1 MKKTSLIFYSIFLA
15 ACLPLAAKQ
24 PNFVVVLG
32 EGHGWSST
40 SVQMDDAVPAS
51 KSADV
56 STPNLESLAQ
66 GGMRFANF
74 YAASPRCT
82 PSRAAIFTGK
92 SPAALNMTFVGEGKA
107 DNRGA
112 ANGKVIPPDC
122 SIELPTGETTIA
134 EFLKAN
140 GYATA
145 HFGNWHVGRTEPS
158 IHGFDE
164 SDGPTNNGGP
174 ENVPN
179 PHPKQLF
186 GMTERGMDFMAREVK
201 EGKPF
206 YLQMSHYAFR
216 HAEGGRREAK
226 DAGKAGEGEDIF
238 PTIAALASIKQALP
252 KGIEGGSL
260 APVLRNGGKGA
271 VQRPNEDFVV
281 HFPHYDK
288 DSSGP
293 ASALFPGDAGAPPVA
308 HSYAIRPQQ

>member
-1 MKKTSLIFYSIFLA
+1 MTNTPRILWAVLLA
-15 ACLPLAAKQ
+15 TCLPLAAKQ
-24 PNFVVVLG
+24 PNFVLVLG

-56 STPNLESLAQ
+56 STPNLETLAL

-92 SPAALNMTFVGEGKA
+92 SPAALHLTFVGEGKA

-112 ANGKVIPPDC
+112 ANGKLLPPDC
-122 SIELPTGETTIA
+122 SIDLPTAETTIA

-145 HFGNWHVGRTEPS
+145 HFGKWHVGRTEPS

-186 GMTERGMDFMAREVK
+186 GMTARGMDFMTRQVK
-201 EGKPF
+201 AGKPF
-206 YLQMSHYAFR
+206 YLQISHYAFR
-216 HAEGGRREAK
+216 HAEGGRQEA
-226 DAGKAGEGEDIF
+226 ARSEDF
-238 PTIAALASIKQALP
+238 GAMYSCSLASGSCANTALAWAVTACVVFCGCTYTRLP
-252 KGIEGGSL
+252 RRL
-260 APVLRNGGKGA
+260 
-271 VQRPNEDFVV
+271 
-281 HFPHYDK
+281 
-288 DSSGP
+288 
-293 ASALFPGDAGAPPVA
+293 
-308 HSYAIRPQQ
+308 